1 MSRSKAK
8 KQLNLA
14 DEIKILDDQG
24 IIHGMRQD
32 KDLDEAVSAYK
43 DINIVMENQKD
54 LTEIFTELSPI
65 ASMKGQ

>member
-24 IIHGMRQD
+24 IIHGMRQNT
-32 KDLDEAVSAYK
+32 DLDEAVSAYK

-54 LTEIFTELSPI
+54 LTEILIELSPV